1 MASDLKPTNPK
12 DRAANH
18 RLDLS
23 LFPTTALAYGALAMT
38 EGDAKYGGYNY
49 RVGGVLASVYVAALF
64 RHVSKWYNGELADPK
79 TRIPHL
85 ASALACLAVLIDAI
99 EVGVLKDDRPPKV
112 AMNKLLSE
120 FEVIVKHLHELF
132 PDGPSRFTEVNDEL
146 RDNTRPS
153 SRKKAMSGLPAPR
166 TDYIKTLKGP
176 KRAKRRGSKKR

>member
-38 EGDAKYGGYNY
+38 EGDSKYGGYNY

-79 TRIPHL
+79 TKVPHL
-85 ASALACLAVLIDAI
+85 ASAIACLAVLVDAI

-112 AMNKLLSE
+112 DMGKLLNE
-120 FEVIVKHLHELF
+120 FEKIVEHLHEIF
-132 PDGPSRFTEVNDEL
+132 PDGPERFTEVTNEL
-146 RDNTRPS
+146 RNDSRPQ
-153 SRKKAMSGLPAPR
+153 SRKKTMSNLPAPR
-166 TDYIKTLKGP
+166 TDFIKTP
-176 KRAKRRGSKKR
+176 KKPRRRGTKKR

>member
-79 TRIPHL
+79 TRVPHL
-85 ASALACLAVLIDAI
+85 ASAIACLAVLIDAI
-99 EVGVLKDDRPPKV
+99 EVGVLKDDRPPK
-112 AMNKLLSE
+112 ADMAKLLND
-120 FEVIVKHLHELF
+120 FELIVQHLHTIF
-132 PDGPSRFTEVNDEL
+132 PDGPARYTEEKHEL
-146 RDNTRPS
+146 LDNRGPS
-153 SRKKAMSGLPAPR
+153 SRKKTLSKVQAARVDS
-166 TDYIKTLKGP
+166 IKTLKRP
-176 KRAKRRGSKKR
+176 KRKGSKKR